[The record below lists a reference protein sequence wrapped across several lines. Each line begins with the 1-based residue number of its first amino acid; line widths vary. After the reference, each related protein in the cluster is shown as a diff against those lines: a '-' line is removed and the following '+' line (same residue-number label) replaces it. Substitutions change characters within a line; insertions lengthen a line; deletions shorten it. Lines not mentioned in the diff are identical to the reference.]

1 MSSLAFA
8 VQTELKSLRS
18 EIDRHND
25 LYYQQAAPEISDFEF
40 DKLLERLKHLEAEH
54 PELITPDSPTQRIGG
69 KAESLKPFVHSVPL
83 MSLDNS
89 YDLDDLKAFTERCE
103 RLADGRKV
111 DYVAELKIDGLSV
124 ALHYENAFLTVGATR
139 GDGQRGDDVTPN
151 VRTIKKIPLKLK
163 VDGSSH
169 AEIRGEVFL
178 SRTQFKRIN
187 EELEML
193 GEKTFANPRN
203 CASGTLRMLDSAIVA
218 SRKLDMFPYDVLR
231 GNQKMFPT
239 HWENFEWLA
248 ANGFHVNPHRAL
260 CENYD
265 QLCEFVEKME
275 PMRDSLDYD
284 IDGVVVKV
292 NSTHLQEEFG
302 ATTKAPRWAIAYKYP
317 ARQAT
322 TKLVGIHVQV
332 GRTGALTPVAN
343 LEPVLLA
350 GTTVARASL
359 HNEDEIKRLDI
370 KLGDTV
376 EIEKS
381 GEIIPQVLGVV
392 AAERDGSEREYVFPT
407 ECPECGWEALRPE
420 GEVVRRCSNPDC
432 PAKVKA
438 RIGYFASRKAMDIE
452 GLGWVLIETLVDKGV
467 ERDGDVWKVR
477 NVADIYEI
485 TVSDIANLERKGEK
499 SAAKLIEQIEASKQ
513 RGLQRLLY
521 GIDIRHVGE
530 RYAKILAKHYRS
542 IDRLAEASIEEL
554 DDIHEIGL
562 TVAVSVYEWFRNPLH
577 IELINKLK
585 AVGVKMEADG
595 GGSAAIDERFAGKT
609 FVLTGKLEH
618 YTRDEAAKLIEDRG
632 GRVSSSV
639 SKKTDYVVA
648 GEDAGSKLTKAESLG
663 VTVLDE
669 QELSKMLA

>member
-1 MSSLAFA
+1 MASK
-8 VQTELKSLRS
+8 VEKELKQLRA

-25 LYYQQAAPEISDFEF
+25 LYYSQAAPAISDFEF
-40 DKLLERLKHLEAEH
+40 DQLLEKLKALEAEH

-69 KAESLKPFVHSVPL
+69 KADSLKPFIHSVPL

-89 YDLDDLKAFTERCE
+89 YDLQDLKAYTERCE
-103 RLADGRKV
+103 RLAGGRKLE
-111 DYVAELKIDGLSV
+111 YVAELKIDGLSV
-124 ALHYENAFLTVGATR
+124 ALHYANGFLTTGATR
-139 GDGQRGDDVTPN
+139 GDGTRGDEVTPN
-151 VRTIKKIPLKLK
+151 VKTIKKIPLKLK
-163 VDGSSH
+163 VDGAKH

-178 SRTQFKRIN
+178 SRSQFQKIN
-187 EELEML
+187 AELEMQ

-231 GNQKMFPT
+231 ERQKMFPT
-239 HWENFEWLA
+239 HWENFAWLE

-260 CENYD
+260 CRNYD
-265 QLCEFVEKME
+265 ELSEFIEKME
-275 PMRDSLDYD
+275 PKRDSLDYE

-292 NSTHLQEEFG
+292 NSTALQEEFG

-317 ARQAT
+317 ARQVT
-322 TKLVGIHVQV
+322 TKLFDIQVQV
-332 GRTGALTPVAN
+332 GRTGALTPVAY
-343 LEPVLLA
+343 LDPVLLA

-359 HNEDEIKRLDI
+359 HNEDEIKRLDV

-376 EIEKS
+376 LIEKS
-381 GEIIPQVLGVV
+381 GEIIPQVLQVV
-392 AAERDGSEREYVFPT
+392 TSKRDGTEREYKFPKK
-407 ECPECGWEALRPE
+407 CPVCGFDALRPD
-420 GEVVRRCSNPDC
+420 GEAVRRCVNPDC
-432 PAKVKA
+432 PAKIKA

-452 GLGWVLIETLVDKGV
+452 GLGSVLIDMLVDGGMVK
-467 ERDGDVWKVR
+467 
-477 NVADIYEI
+477 NVADIYSLKLE
-485 TVSDIANLERKGEK
+485 DISNLERKAEK
-499 SAAKLIEQIEASKQ
+499 SATKLIEQIEASKT

-530 RYAKILAKHYRS
+530 RYAKILAKHFRS
-542 IDRLAEASIEEL
+542 IDKLAAATVEEL

-577 IELINKLK
+577 LDLINRLK
-585 AVGVKMEADG
+585 AAGVKMETDG
-595 GGSAAIDERFAGKT
+595 AGTAELDERFVGKT
-609 FVLTGKLEH
+609 FVLTGALEG

-648 GEDAGSKLTKAESLG
+648 GSDAGSKLAKAESLG
-663 VTVLDE
+663 VAVLDE
-669 QELSKMLA
+669 AQFASMLS

>member
-1 MSSLAFA
+1 MN
-8 VQTELKSLRS
+8 TTIEIERLRA
-18 EIDRHND
+18 EIERHNE
-25 LYYQQAAPEISDFEF
+25 LYYQQSAPEISDVEF
-40 DKLLERLKHLEAEH
+40 DKLLERLKELEAEH
-54 PELITPDSPTQRIGG
+54 PELVTPDSPTQRIGG
-69 KAESLKPFVHSVPL
+69 KADSLKPFVHSVPL

-103 RLADGRKV
+103 RLADGRKLE
-111 DYVAELKIDGLSV
+111 YVAELKIDGLSV
-124 ALHYENAFLTVGATR
+124 ALHYENGYLIVGATR
-139 GDGQRGDDVTPN
+139 GDGVRGDDVTPN
-151 VRTIKKIPLKLK
+151 VKTIKKIPLKLK
-163 VDGSSH
+163 ADVSGP
-169 AEIRGEVFL
+169 AEVRGEVFL
-178 SRTQFKRIN
+178 SRSQFRRIN
-187 EELEML
+187 EELEMQ

-231 GNQKMFPT
+231 GASKMFPT

-260 CENYD
+260 CSNFEE
-265 QLCEFVEKME
+265 LAAFVAEME
-275 PMRDSLDYD
+275 PQRDALDYD

-292 NSTHLQEEFG
+292 NSTQLQQEFG

-317 ARQAT
+317 ARQTT
-322 TKLVGIHVQV
+322 TKLLDIQVQV
-332 GRTGALTPVAN
+332 GRTGALTPVAY

-392 AAERDGSEREYVFPT
+392 ASMRDGSEREYTFPT
-407 ECPECGWEALRPE
+407 ECPECGWDAIRPE
-420 GEVVRRCSNPDC
+420 GEAVRRCSNPDC

-452 GLGWVLIETLVDKGV
+452 GLGGVLIETLVDKGIG
-467 ERDGDVWKVR
+467 RDGEPWKIR
-477 NVADIYEI
+477 DVADIYEL

-499 SAAKLIEQIEASKQ
+499 SATKLIEQIEASKT

-530 RYAKILAKHYRS
+530 RYAKILANHFRE
-542 IDRLAEASIEEL
+542 IDRLAEASVEEL
-554 DDIHEIGL
+554 DDIFEIGL
-562 TVAVSVYEWFRNPLH
+562 SVAESVYEWFRDSKN
-577 IELINKLK
+577 IELVKRLK
-585 AVGVKMEADG
+585 ASGVKTETDNAGTDLH
-595 GGSAAIDERFAGKT
+595 DERFAGKT
-609 FVLTGKLEH
+609 FVLTGKLEN

-639 SKKTDYVVA
+639 SKKTNYVVA
-648 GEDAGSKLTKAESLG
+648 GSDAGSKLTKAESLG
-663 VTVLDE
+663 VAVLGE
-669 QELSKMLA
+669 IEFSEMIS

>member
-1 MSSLAFA
+1 MASKI
-8 VQTELKSLRS
+8 EKEIHGLRA
-18 EIDRHND
+18 EIERHND

-40 DKLLERLKHLEAEH
+40 DQLLVRLTQLENEH
-54 PELITPDSPTQRIGG
+54 PELVTPDSPTQRIGG
-69 KAESLKPFVHSVPL
+69 KADSLKPFVHSVPL

-89 YDLDDLKAFTERCE
+89 YELDELKAFTERCE
-103 RLADGRKV
+103 RLADGRKLE
-111 DYVAELKIDGLSV
+111 YVAELKIDGLSV
-124 ALHYENAFLTVGATR
+124 ALHYENGILVAGATR
-139 GDGQRGDDVTPN
+139 GDGARGDDVTPN
-151 VRTIKKIPLKLK
+151 VKTIKKIPLKLK
-163 VDGSSH
+163 THTAPH

-178 SRTQFKRIN
+178 SRSQFQKIN
-187 EELEML
+187 AELEMQ

-218 SRKLDMFPYDVLR
+218 VRKLDMFPYDVLR
-231 GNQKMFPT
+231 GSQKMFST

-260 CENYD
+260 CKHFDE
-265 QLCEFVEKME
+265 LKEFVEKME
-275 PMRDSLDYD
+275 PDREALDYD

-292 NSTHLQEEFG
+292 NSTALQEEFG

-322 TKLVGIHVQV
+322 TKLVDIHVQV

-376 EIEKS
+376 LIEKS

-392 AAERDGSEREYVFPT
+392 TSKRDGSERPYKFPT
-407 ECPECGWEALRPE
+407 KCPACGSDALRPE
-420 GEVVRRCSNPDC
+420 GEAVRRCVNPDC
-432 PAKVKA
+432 PAKIKA

-452 GLGWVLIETLVDKGV
+452 GLGWVLIETLVDSGMVK
-467 ERDGDVWKVR
+467 D
-477 NVADIYEI
+477 VADIYKL
-485 TVSDIANLERKGEK
+485 TVDDIANLERKAEK
-499 SAAKLIEQIEASKQ
+499 SATKLIEQIEASKT
-513 RGLQRLLY
+513 RGLQRMLY

-530 RYAKILAKHYRS
+530 RYAKILAKHFRS
-542 IDRLAEASIEEL
+542 IDKLAEATVEEL

-562 TVAVSVYEWFRNPLH
+562 TVAVSVFEWFRNPLH
-577 IELINKLK
+577 IELIDRLK
-585 AVGVKMEADG
+585 AVGVKMETDG
-595 GGSAAIDERFAGKT
+595 ASTAQLDERFSGKT
-609 FVLTGKLEH
+609 FVLTGALEV

-648 GEDAGSKLTKAESLG
+648 GSDAGSKLTKAEGLG
-663 VTVLDE
+663 VAVLSE
-669 QELSKMLA
+669 TEFRAMMK